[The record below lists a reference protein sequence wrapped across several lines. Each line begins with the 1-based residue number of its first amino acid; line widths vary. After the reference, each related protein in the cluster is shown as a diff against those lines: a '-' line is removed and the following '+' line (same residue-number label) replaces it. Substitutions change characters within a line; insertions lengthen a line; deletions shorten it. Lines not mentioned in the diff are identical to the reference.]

1 MVDIVYKEES
11 YRIVGACMKVHS
23 SLGAG
28 FLEAVYQE
36 ALKEEFKKQD
46 IPFEEQKKL
55 SLFYENLRLKKFYR
69 ADFYCFDKIII
80 ELKAVDYLNNNMRN
94 QLMNYL
100 KATKTK
106 LGILVN
112 FGKRSLEYHRI
123 LNPEVSISH

>member
-23 SLGAG
+23 ALGAG

-36 ALKEEFKKQD
+36 ALKEEFKKQE

-112 FGKRSLEYHRI
+112 FGKRSLEYNRI

>member
-23 SLGAG
+23 SMGAG

-36 ALKEEFKKQD
+36 ALKEEFKKQE

-55 SLFYENLRLKKFYR
+55 SLFYESLRLKKFYR
-69 ADFYCFDKIII
+69 ADFYCFDKIIV

-94 QLMNYL
+94 QLTNYL

-123 LNPEVSISH
+123 LNPEVNISH